1 MKVNFFDKGSVIK
14 AFSEL
19 YGMNDGELIPLSYKA
34 NLEDDPIH
42 YFLEHYPIQLDMI
55 DISDIELHCKHI
67 TTSFDRMESF
77 KKYGFLT
84 LNKTLSQET
93 PLKKFLSD
101 RGISFD
107 LDERKIIYNGK
118 IIHLIEG
125 DQECKECFYG
135 KECQYLKSIF
145 SEEEPLGY
153 RDFAC
158 PYRDSI
164 KIIRSKLFHDKGEIE
179 VHLSGSFKDVHD
191 YSEVKYNPEF
201 LVTLENMIN
210 KLFDDKVRLVRDWRN
225 LTGGKY
231 YCLEFDV
238 NIEDF
243 EYITSSPQNDWFW
256 YNQFFDLCVNN
267 YYSLEEVNKNFYGNL
282 YLLGVGIRI
291 ICDDIPVKYGK
302 IKNGVEIPIQNM
314 DIVEHNIK

>member
-1 MKVNFFDKGSVIK
+1 
-14 AFSEL
+14 
-19 YGMNDGELIPLSYKA
+19 
-34 NLEDDPIH
+34 
-42 YFLEHYPIQLDMI
+42 
-55 DISDIELHCKHI
+55 
-67 TTSFDRMESF
+67 MESF

-84 LNKTLSQET
+84 LNKILSQDT

-107 LDERKIIYNGK
+107 LEERKIIYNGK
-118 IIHLIEG
+118 IIHLIKG

-145 SEEEPLGY
+145 SEEESLGY

-210 KLFDDKVRLVRDWRN
+210 KLFDEKVRLVRDWRN

-256 YNQFFDLCVNN
+256 YNQFFDLCANN

-282 YLLGVGIRI
+282 YLLGAGIRI
-291 ICDDIPVKYGK
+291 ICDDIPVKYGQ
-302 IKNGVEIPIQNM
+302 IKNGVEIPIQNV